1 MRVKSYPNKQ
11 SKTPEPEPKMTHAQA
26 QKYCD
31 LVAGYRARAGN
42 NPDASKI
49 AELGKKARRLA

>member
-1 MRVKSYPNKQ
+1 MKSNRVI
-11 SKTPEPEPKMTHAQA
+11 EPKMTLKQV

-31 LVAGYRARAGN
+31 LIDAYRHHTRR
-42 NPDASKI
+42 NPDAAKI